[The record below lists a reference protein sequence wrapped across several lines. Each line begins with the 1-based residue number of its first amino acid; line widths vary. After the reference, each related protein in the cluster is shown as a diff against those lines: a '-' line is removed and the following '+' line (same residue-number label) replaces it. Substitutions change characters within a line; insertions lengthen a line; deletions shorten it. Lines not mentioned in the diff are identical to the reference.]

1 MTDPNFTGGSPPGGH
16 GYPSGGIPYPQMPP
30 TQGGGEP
37 PASGGTA
44 ITAGVLAVLGGLF
57 IAVASWVTFDL
68 VDFVTRGWSER
79 GIPFAG
85 VSELASLLPDWLSTY
100 TTLAGIGYAVA
111 ALLLL
116 VGSCLMLMR
125 SMAGRWMVVAGC
137 VVVIGVAVAGMIAG
151 PAAVT
156 EMVDAA
162 QARFG
167 SRNGAPSP
175 SLSVA
180 GPTVFVIIMPALATL
195 ILALVPLTGRWID
208 GGRHTP
214 RPPQPQQAYPSY
226 PHPPGQW

>member
-1 MTDPNFTGGSPPGGH
+1 MTDPNFTGGNPPGGQS
-16 GYPSGGIPYPQMPP
+16 YPSGGIPYPQMPP

-57 IAVASWVTFDL
+57 IAFASWVTFDL
-68 VDFVTRGWSER
+68 IDFVTRAWSER
-79 GIPFAG
+79 GIPSDG
-85 VSELASLLPDWLSTY
+85 VSQLESLLPDWLSTY

-137 VVVIGVAVAGMIAG
+137 VVVIVVAVSGMIAG

-162 QARFG
+162 QAKFG
-167 SRNGAPSP
+167 SRIGEP
-175 SLSVA
+175 SLGVSAA

-208 GGRHTP
+208 AGRHKP
-214 RPPQPQQAYPSY
+214 LPPQAQQAYPSY
-226 PHPPGQW
+226 PQPPGQW